1 MLVIGRVNKSI
12 AFLIKFNL
20 SIQKYV
26 LVSFSVPRSL
36 LDCMWNFSLA
46 FFMDQSFTKNKSKD
60 MGKGGGG
67 GGKKKKI
74 SLCLATARV
83 SAILNLNDIL

>member
-46 FFMDQSFTKNKSKD
+46 FFMDQSFTTPPPQKKN
-60 MGKGGGG
+60 
-67 GGKKKKI
+67 KI

>member
-36 LDCMWNFSLA
+36 LYFMWNFSIS
-46 FFMDQSFTKNKSKD
+46 FFMEKIFTTPPP
-60 MGKGGGG
+60 
-67 GGKKKKI
+67 KKKKK
-74 SLCLATARV
+74 SLCAWQL
-83 SAILNLNDIL
+83 LG

>member
-46 FFMDQSFTKNKSKD
+46 FFMDQSFTTPPP
-60 MGKGGGG
+60 
-67 GGKKKKI
+67 KKKKK
-74 SLCLATARV
+74 SLCAWQL
-83 SAILNLNDIL
+83 LG